1 MQIEIT
7 GEAER
12 LIQAALASG
21 QFASAEEFI
30 AAMARN
36 FQPKVKLFDIAET
49 YAVQSTAAGT
59 SGWDDTEM
67 DAYDNYDA
75 YKSKS

>member
-30 AAMARN
+30 AAMAKN
-36 FQPKVKLFDIAET
+36 LQPKVKLFDIAET
-49 YAVQSTAAGT
+49 YAVQSAAAGT

-67 DAYDNYDA
+67 DAYDNYDSH
-75 YKSKS
+75 KSKS